1 MASTSWFRR
10 MFGRKT
16 EPQAIA
22 TPAPEPQHLGS
33 EDEVFLA
40 QLVQDLGDGKRR
52 AEICS
57 PDVLARLDGL
67 WKSGHERL
75 SIEWCEKLLS
85 VPGIDLAGR
94 SESGQLHS
102 RSDQTATLRATLVE
116 RYEQRG
122 ELDSAIRHLEVLVN
136 SESHSLRAHYL
147 LAEHARKRAD
157 HELALRHY
165 EAVLGRDVDYPNVR
179 VRVER
184 LRQLTGRSAPIAG
197 ETIAAGDV
205 AGVQAGAR
213 YRLIRELGRGA
224 TGVVYLARDAEL
236 DRDVAI
242 KLLHPHL
249 AGTERADALARFF
262 HEARVMASLRHPNV
276 VAVLDMDEASR
287 RIVMELAAGGTLRDV
302 LRERGPRSLRR
313 AMERHGQ
320 VLSALAA
327 AHRRGIVHCDLKP
340 GNLMF
345 RRDADLPG
353 VEIMLGD
360 FGVAHLPDASGQASA
375 DGTRTSDSSGAIP
388 VAMPAMPPERSGPDS
403 FRPAGSTKRAE
414 AIGTLAY
421 MAPEQRRGE
430 VTPAV
435 DIYASAVVLFEML
448 TGHTPGARGG
458 VIGSLREAADFRLP
472 MELFKEAPA
481 LAPDVQQHIDRIS
494 DPDPSKRPTTMVA
507 LAESQRL
514 RERIIAAG
522 AS

>member
-1 MASTSWFRR
+1 MASTPWWRRWF
-10 MFGRKT
+10 GGQT
-16 EPQAIA
+16 QPPALT
-22 TPAPEPQHLGS
+22 TPSPEPQHLGS
-33 EDEVFLA
+33 EEEVFLA

-52 AEICS
+52 DEVSSA
-57 PDVLARLDGL
+57 DVQQRLDGM

-75 SIEWCEKLLS
+75 SIEWMEKLLS
-85 VPGIDLAGR
+85 VPGVPA
-94 SESGQLHS
+94 ES
-102 RSDQTATLRATLVE
+102 TAALRGVLVE

-122 ELDSAIRHLEVLVN
+122 ELDTAIPHLELLVA
-136 SESHSLRAHYL
+136 SEPHALRAHYL

-157 HELALRHY
+157 HERALRHY

-184 LRQLTGRSAPIAG
+184 LRQLTGRSAPVAG

-213 YRLIRELGRGA
+213 YRLMRELGRGA

-236 DRDVAI
+236 DRDVAV

-249 AGTERADALARFF
+249 AGTQRADALARFF

-375 DGTRTSDSSGAIP
+375 DGTRTTEPSGPVP
-388 VAMPAMPPERSGPDS
+388 VALPAMPTS
-403 FRPAGSTKRAE
+403 KRAE

-430 VTPAV
+430 VSPAADV
-435 DIYASAVVLFEML
+435 YASAVVLFEML
-448 TGHTPGARGG
+448 TGHTPGSRAG
-458 VIGSLREAADFRLP
+458 VIGGRREAADFRLP
-472 MELFKEAPA
+472 PEVFAGASA
-481 LAPDVQQHIDRIS
+481 LAVDVQSHIDRIS
-494 DPDPSKRPTTMVA
+494 AADPAIRPTTMQA
-507 LAESQRL
+507 LTESHRL

-522 AS
+522 AA

>member
-1 MASTSWFRR
+1 MAQSSGSRSWFRR

-16 EPQAIA
+16 APPVIA
-22 TPAPEPQHLGS
+22 APAPEPQHLGS
-33 EDEVFLA
+33 EEEVFLA

-52 AEICS
+52 DEICS
-57 PDVLARLDGL
+57 KDVIARLEGM

-85 VPGIDLAGR
+85 VPGLAA
-94 SESGQLHS
+94 EH
-102 RSDQTATLRATLVE
+102 TAILRATLVE

-122 ELDSAIRHLEVLVN
+122 ELDSAITHLEILITN
-136 SESHSLRAHYL
+136 EPHALRAHYL
-147 LAEHARKRAD
+147 LAEHARKKAD

-184 LRQLTGRSAPIAG
+184 LRQLTGRAAPIAG

-213 YRLIRELGRGA
+213 YRLVRELGRGA

-236 DRDVAI
+236 DREVAI

-313 AMERHGQ
+313 GMERHGQ

-375 DGTRTSDSSGAIP
+375 DGTRVAEPSGAVP
-388 VAMPAMPPERSGPDS
+388 VALPAMPPERSGPDS
-403 FRPAGSTKRAE
+403 LRPAGMTKRAE

-430 VTPAV
+430 VSPAS

-472 MELFKEAPA
+472 AELFGEVSAE
-481 LAPDVQQHIDRIS
+481 LAGDVQHHIDRIS
-494 DPDPSKRPTTMVA
+494 DPDPLKRPTTMQA
-507 LAESQRL
+507 LTESQRL

>member
-1 MASTSWFRR
+1 MASFWRR
-10 MFGRKT
+10 LFGKQT
-16 EPQAIA
+16 QPPAI
-22 TPAPEPQHLGS
+22 PAPSPEPQHLGS

-40 QLVQDLGDGKRR
+40 QLVTDLGDGKRR
-52 AEICS
+52 DELGSA
-57 PDVLARLDGL
+57 DVLAKLEGL

-75 SIEWCEKLLS
+75 SIEWAEKLLS
-85 VPGIDLAGR
+85 IPAAPLEDAVPSDAKQLT
-94 SESGQLHS
+94 SGADAPVS
-102 RSDQTATLRATLVE
+102 PTAPMRAALVE

-122 ELDSAIRHLEVLVN
+122 ELDAALPHLEKLVG
-136 SESHSLRAHYL
+136 EEPYFVRAHYL
-147 LAEHARKRAD
+147 LAEHARKKAD
-157 HELALRHY
+157 HERALRHY

-184 LRQLTGRSAPIAG
+184 LRQLTGRTAPIAG

-213 YRLIRELGRGA
+213 YRLMRELGRGA

-236 DRDVAI
+236 DRDVAV

-302 LRERGPRSLRR
+302 LRERGPRSMRR
-313 AMERHGQ
+313 ALERHGQ

-327 AHRRGIVHCDLKP
+327 AHRRGIVHCDIKP
-340 GNLMF
+340 ANLMF

-375 DGTRTSDSSGAIP
+375 
-388 VAMPAMPPERSGPDS
+388 
-403 FRPAGSTKRAE
+403 GSAASKRA
-414 AIGTLAY
+414 AAVGTLAY

-430 VTPAV
+430 LSPAV
-435 DIYASAVVLFEML
+435 DVYASAVVLFEML
-448 TGHTPGARGG
+448 SGHTPGSRGG
-458 VIGSLREAADFRLP
+458 VIGSLREAADFRLSP
-472 MELFKEAPA
+472 SLFDGASELAE
-481 LAPDVQQHIDRIS
+481 DVQQHLDRLS
-494 DPDPSKRPTTMVA
+494 DPDPAKRPTTMQA
-507 LAESQRL
+507 LAEAQRL
-514 RERIIAAG
+514 RERVVAAG
-522 AS
+522 LS

>member
-1 MASTSWFRR
+1 MASFWRR
-10 MFGRKT
+10 LFGKQT
-16 EPQAIA
+16 QPPVVAA
-22 TPAPEPQHLGS
+22 PAPEPVHLGS
-33 EDEVFLA
+33 EEETFLA

-52 AEICS
+52 DEVSSA
-57 PDVLARLDGL
+57 DVLGKIEGL

-75 SIEWCEKLLS
+75 AIEWTEKLLN
-85 VPGIDLAGR
+85 VPEVPVDK
-94 SESGQLHS
+94 
-102 RSDQTATLRATLVE
+102 TAPLRAAIVE

-122 ELDSAIRHLEVLVN
+122 ELDTALPHLELLVAQ
-136 SESHSLRAHYL
+136 EPFALRAHYL
-147 LAEHARKRAD
+147 LAEHARKKAD
-157 HELALRHY
+157 HERALRHY

-184 LRQLTGRSAPIAG
+184 LRQLTGRSAPVAG
-197 ETIAAGDV
+197 ETVAGGDV
-205 AGVQAGAR
+205 AGIQAGAR

-236 DRDVAI
+236 ERDVAV

-313 AMERHGQ
+313 AIERHGQ

-327 AHRRGIVHCDLKP
+327 AHRRGIIHCDLKP

-360 FGVAHLPDASGQASA
+360 FGVAHLPDVSGQASV
-375 DGTRTSDSSGAIP
+375 DG
-388 VAMPAMPPERSGPDS
+388 VAKDASGPNAA
-403 FRPAGSTKRAE
+403 AGSGPAPAPIESGPATKSGKKE
-414 AIGTLAY
+414 AVGTLAY
-421 MAPEQRRGE
+421 MAPEQRRGDMS
-430 VTPAV
+430 AAS
-435 DIYASAVVLFEML
+435 DIYASGIILFEML
-448 TGHTPGARGG
+448 VGHPPGGREG
-458 VIGSLREAADFRLP
+458 VIGGRRRAEDFRLP
-472 MELFKEAPA
+472 AKIFEEAPQI
-481 LAPDVQQHIDRIS
+481 APDVQAHLDRVVAT
-494 DPDPSKRPTTMVA
+494 DPAKRPTTMQA

>member
-1 MASTSWFRR
+1 MAGFFRR
-10 MFGRKT
+10 LFGKKVT
-16 EPQAIA
+16 QPPAVLA
-22 TPAPEPQHLGS
+22 PVAPEPQHLSS
-33 EDEVFLA
+33 EEETFLA

-52 AEICS
+52 DEIGS
-57 PDVLARLDGL
+57 ADVLAKIEGL

-75 SIEWCEKLLS
+75 AIEWTEKLLNVPE
-85 VPGIDLAGR
+85 VPGP
-94 SESGQLHS
+94 
-102 RSDQTATLRATLVE
+102 QTAPLRAALVE

-122 ELDSAIRHLEVLVN
+122 ELDTALPHLELLVN
-136 SESHSLRAHYL
+136 EEPFALRAHYL
-147 LAEHARKRAD
+147 LAEYARKKAD
-157 HELALRHY
+157 HERALRHY

-197 ETIAAGDV
+197 ETVAGGDV

-213 YRLIRELGRGA
+213 YRLMRELGRGA

-236 DRDVAI
+236 ERDVAV

-302 LRERGPRSLRR
+302 LRERGPRSIRR
-313 AMERHGQ
+313 ALERHGQ

-327 AHRRGIVHCDLKP
+327 AHERGIVHRDLKP
-340 GNLMF
+340 ANLMF
-345 RRDADLPG
+345 RRDPDLPG
-353 VEIMLGD
+353 VEVMLGD
-360 FGVAHLPDASGQASA
+360 FGVANLPDATGRASI
-375 DGTRTSDSSGAIP
+375 DGGA
-388 VAMPAMPPERSGPDS
+388 AKDASGPTPGS
-403 FRPAGSTKRAE
+403 GPNAAGSGPNPMGSGPNPTGTPQPIDSGPVTKSKKE
-414 AIGTLAY
+414 AVGTLAY

-430 VTPAV
+430 MTPAADV
-435 DIYASAVVLFEML
+435 YASSVVLFEML
-448 TGHTPGARGG
+448 TGHTPGNRSGVVGG
-458 VIGSLREAADFRLP
+458 RRVAADFRLP
-472 MELFKEAPA
+472 EDIFKEAPQMA
-481 LAPDVQQHIDRIS
+481 ADVQAHIDRLS
-494 DPDPSKRPTTMVA
+494 DVDPTKRPTTMQA

-514 RERIIAAG
+514 RERIIAVG

>member
-1 MASTSWFRR
+1 M
-10 MFGRKT
+10 
-16 EPQAIA
+16 
-22 TPAPEPQHLGS
+22 
-33 EDEVFLA
+33 
-40 QLVQDLGDGKRR
+40 
-52 AEICS
+52 
-57 PDVLARLDGL
+57 
-67 WKSGHERL
+67 
-75 SIEWCEKLLS
+75 
-85 VPGIDLAGR
+85 
-94 SESGQLHS
+94 
-102 RSDQTATLRATLVE
+102 
-116 RYEQRG
+116 
-122 ELDSAIRHLEVLVN
+122 
-136 SESHSLRAHYL
+136 
-147 LAEHARKRAD
+147 
-157 HELALRHY
+157 
-165 EAVLGRDVDYPNVR
+165 
-179 VRVER
+179 
-184 LRQLTGRSAPIAG
+184 
-197 ETIAAGDV
+197 
-205 AGVQAGAR
+205 
-213 YRLIRELGRGA
+213 RELGRGA

-249 AGTERADALARFF
+249 AGTERADALSRFF

-375 DGTRTSDSSGAIP
+375 DGTRTADSSGAIP
-388 VAMPAMPPERSGPDS
+388 VVLPAMPTS
-403 FRPAGSTKRAE
+403 KRAE

-430 VTPAV
+430 VTAAV

-472 MELFKEAPA
+472 TELFKEAPA
-481 LAPDVQQHIDRIS
+481 LAVDVQQHIDRIS

>member
-1 MASTSWFRR
+1 MASTSWWKR
-10 MFGRKT
+10 MFGRKA
-16 EPQAIA
+16 EPTPIA
-22 TPAPEPQHLGS
+22 APAPEPQQLHS

-40 QLVQDLGDGKRR
+40 QLVGDLGDGKRR
-52 AEICS
+52 DEVGS
-57 PDVLARLDGL
+57 KDVMMRLDGL

-75 SIEWCEKLLS
+75 AIEWGEKLLS
-85 VPGIDLAGR
+85 VPGISA
-94 SESGQLHS
+94 E
-102 RSDQTATLRATLVE
+102 QTAPLRAALVE

-122 ELDSAIRHLEVLVN
+122 ELDTAIKHLELLVA
-136 SESHSLRAHYL
+136 SEPYALRAHYL
-147 LAEHARKRAD
+147 LAEHARKKAD
-157 HELALRHY
+157 HERALRHY

-184 LRQLTGRSAPIAG
+184 LRQLTGRTAPIAG

-213 YRLIRELGRGA
+213 YRLMRELGRGA

-236 DRDVAI
+236 DRDVAV

-360 FGVAHLPDASGQASA
+360 FGVAHLPDVTGQASA
-375 DGTRTSDSSGAIP
+375 DGMRAAEPSGPVPVPLPTMHPKGTSSPGGSGAT
-388 VAMPAMPPERSGPDS
+388 SS
-403 FRPAGSTKRAE
+403 KRAE
-414 AIGTLAY
+414 AVGTLAY

-430 VTPAV
+430 VTPAA

-472 MELFKEAPA
+472 PELFSEAPQLGA
-481 LAPDVQQHIDRIS
+481 EVQQHIDRIS
-494 DPDPSKRPTTMVA
+494 DPDPTKRPTTMVA

-514 RERIIAAG
+514 RERLIAAG

>member
-1 MASTSWFRR
+1 MATWWRR
-10 MFGRKT
+10 MFGKQT
-16 EPQAIA
+16 QPPAIA

-33 EDEVFLA
+33 EEEVFLA

-52 AEICS
+52 EEIS
-57 PDVLARLDGL
+57 STDVLAKLDGL

-75 SIEWCEKLLS
+75 AIEWCEKLLS
-85 VPGIDLAGR
+85 VPGADLAGR
-94 SESGQLHS
+94 SESAPLQPGPA
-102 RSDQTATLRATLVE
+102 RTAPLRAWLVE

-122 ELDSAIRHLEVLVN
+122 ELDTAIGHLELLVTT
-136 SESHSLRAHYL
+136 EPYALRAHYL
-147 LAEHARKRAD
+147 LAEHARKKAD
-157 HELALRHY
+157 HERALRHY

-184 LRQLTGRSAPIAG
+184 LRQLTGRAAPMAG

-213 YRLIRELGRGA
+213 YRLMRELGRGA

-375 DGTRTSDSSGAIP
+375 DGTRVADAAGSGPVP
-388 VAMPAMPPERSGPDS
+388 VALPAMPTS
-403 FRPAGSTKRAE
+403 KRAE
-414 AIGTLAY
+414 AFGTLAY

-430 VTPAV
+430 VSPASDV
-435 DIYASAVVLFEML
+435 YASAVVLFEML

-472 MELFKEAPA
+472 SELFKEAPD
-481 LAPDVQQHIDRIS
+481 LADDLQLHIDRIS
-494 DPDPSKRPTTMVA
+494 DPDPTKRPTTMQA
-507 LAESQRL
+507 LAEAQRL

>member
-1 MASTSWFRR
+1 MATSSWWRR
-10 MFGRKT
+10 MFGRQT
-16 EPQAIA
+16 QPPTVA
-22 TPAPEPQHLGS
+22 PPVPEPQHLGS

-52 AEICS
+52 EEICS
-57 PDVLARLDGL
+57 SDVLGKLDGL

-75 SIEWCEKLLS
+75 AIEWTEKLLS
-85 VPGIDLAGR
+85 VPGIAT
-94 SESGQLHS
+94 
-102 RSDQTATLRATLVE
+102 DQTAPLRASLVE
-116 RYEQRG
+116 RYDQRG
-122 ELDSAIRHLEVLVN
+122 ELDSAIAHLELLCTT
-136 SESHSLRAHYL
+136 EPHALRAHYL

-157 HELALRHY
+157 HERALRHY

-184 LRQLTGRSAPIAG
+184 LRQLTGRTAPIAG

-213 YRLIRELGRGA
+213 YRLMRELGRGA

-236 DRDVAI
+236 DRDVAV

-249 AGTERADALARFF
+249 AGTQRADALARFF

-327 AHRRGIVHCDLKP
+327 AHRRGIVHCDIKP

-375 DGTRTSDSSGAIP
+375 DGTRTAESSGPIP
-388 VAMPAMPPERSGPDS
+388 VALPAMPTS
-403 FRPAGSTKRAE
+403 KRAE
-414 AIGTLAY
+414 ALGTLAY
-421 MAPEQRRGE
+421 MAPEQRRGD
-430 VTPAV
+430 VSPASDV
-435 DIYASAVVLFEML
+435 YASAVVLFEML

-472 MELFKEAPA
+472 TELFKEAPA
-481 LAPDVQQHIDRIS
+481 LAVDVQQHIDRIS
-494 DPDPSKRPTTMVA
+494 DPDPVKRPTTMVA

>member
-1 MASTSWFRR
+1 MATASWWRR
-10 MFGRKT
+10 LFGRRT
-16 EPQAIA
+16 EPPAITA
-22 TPAPEPQHLGS
+22 PEAPEPQHLAS
-33 EDEVFLA
+33 EEEVFLG
-40 QLVQDLGDGKRR
+40 QLVADLGEGKRR
-52 AEICS
+52 DQISS
-57 PDVLARLDGL
+57 PDVLAHLDGL

-75 SIEWCEKLLS
+75 AIEWAEKLLA
-85 VPGIDLAGR
+85 VPEVP
-94 SESGQLHS
+94 SE
-102 RSDQTATLRATLVE
+102 QTAGLRAWIVE

-122 ELDSAIRHLEVLVN
+122 ELDTALPHLEQLVA
-136 SESHSLRAHYL
+136 SEPHALRAHYL
-147 LAEHARKRAD
+147 LAEHARRRGD
-157 HELALRHY
+157 HARALRHY

-184 LRQLTGRSAPIAG
+184 LRQLTGRAAPVAG

-236 DRDVAI
+236 DRDVAV

-249 AGTERADALARFF
+249 AGNERADALARFF

-375 DGTRTSDSSGAIP
+375 DGSRAAEP
-388 VAMPAMPPERSGPDS
+388 SGPV
-403 FRPAGSTKRAE
+403 PIALPGSATSKRTAV
-414 AIGTLAY
+414 GTFAY

-430 VTPAV
+430 VSPAS

-448 TGHTPGARGG
+448 TGRTPGSRDG
-458 VIGSLREAADFRLP
+458 VIGGRREAADFRLP
-472 MELFKEAPA
+472 PEVFADAPS
-481 LAPDVQQHIDRIS
+481 LADDIQQHLDQIS
-494 DPDPSKRPTTMVA
+494 HPDPAKRPTTMQA
-507 LAESQRL
+507 LNESHRL

-522 AS
+522 AK

>member
-1 MASTSWFRR
+1 MAFWRR
-10 MFGRKT
+10 LFGKQTR
-16 EPQAIA
+16 PPAI
-22 TPAPEPQHLGS
+22 PAPSPEPQHLGS
-33 EDEVFLA
+33 AEEVFLA
-40 QLVQDLGDGKRR
+40 QLVNDLGDGKRR
-52 AEICS
+52 DEVGS
-57 PDVLARLDGL
+57 SDVLAKLDGL
-67 WKSGHERL
+67 WKAGHERL
-75 SIEWCEKLLS
+75 AIEWTEKLLN
-85 VPGIDLAGR
+85 VPEVPQA
-94 SESGQLHS
+94 Q
-102 RSDQTATLRATLVE
+102 AAPLRAQLVE
-116 RYEQRG
+116 RYDQRG
-122 ELDSAIRHLEVLVN
+122 ELDAAVPHLEKLVG
-136 SESHSLRAHYL
+136 EERFALRAHYL
-147 LAEHARKRAD
+147 LAEHARKKAD
-157 HELALRHY
+157 HERALRHY

-184 LRQLTGRSAPIAG
+184 LRQLTGRTAPVAG

-236 DRDVAI
+236 DRDVAV

-313 AMERHGQ
+313 GFERHGQ

-353 VEIMLGD
+353 VEVMLGD
-360 FGVAHLPDASGQASA
+360 FGVAHLPDATGQAAVAGMAPVDSGPNA
-375 DGTRTSDSSGAIP
+375 AGIPKPDPGGASSGAP
-388 VAMPAMPPERSGPDS
+388 GK
-403 FRPAGSTKRAE
+403 STSKKE
-414 AIGTLAY
+414 AVGTLAY

-430 VTPAV
+430 VSPAS

-448 TGHTPGARGG
+448 TGRPPGGREG
-458 VIGSLREAADFRLP
+458 VLGSRRQAADFKLP
-472 MELFKEAPA
+472 ADLFADAPSIQA
-481 LAPDVQQHIDRIS
+481 DVQAHLDHIS
-494 DPDPSKRPTTMVA
+494 ALDPAKRPTTMQA

>member
-1 MASTSWFRR
+1 MASFWRR
-10 MFGRKT
+10 LFGKQT
-16 EPQAIA
+16 QPPAI
-22 TPAPEPQHLGS
+22 PAPTTPEPQHLGS
-33 EDEVFLA
+33 EEEAFLA
-40 QLVQDLGDGKRR
+40 RLVADLGDGRR
-52 AEICS
+52 RDEVGS
-57 PDVLARLDGL
+57 PDVLAKIEGL

-75 SIEWCEKLLS
+75 AIEWTEKLLT
-85 VPGIDLAGR
+85 VPEVPAG
-94 SESGQLHS
+94 
-102 RSDQTATLRATLVE
+102 QTAPLRAALVE

-122 ELDSAIRHLEVLVN
+122 ELDAAVVHLELLVH
-136 SESHSLRAHYL
+136 EEPFALRAHYL
-147 LAEHARKRAD
+147 LAEYARRKAD
-157 HELALRHY
+157 HERALRHY

-213 YRLIRELGRGA
+213 YRLMRELGRGA

-236 DRDVAI
+236 DRDVAV

-249 AGTERADALARFF
+249 AGTQRADALARFF
-262 HEARVMASLRHPNV
+262 HEARTMASLRHPNV

-313 AMERHGQ
+313 AFERHGQ

-327 AHRRGIVHCDLKP
+327 AHRRGIIHCDIKP
-340 GNLMF
+340 ANLMF

-353 VEIMLGD
+353 VEVMLGD
-360 FGVAHLPDASGQASA
+360 FGVAHLPDATGKASA
-375 DGTRTSDSSGAIP
+375 DGVAAPADSGP
-388 VAMPAMPPERSGPDS
+388 VAA
-403 FRPAGSTKRAE
+403 AGKKKE
-414 AIGTLAY
+414 AFGTLAY

-430 VTPAV
+430 MSAAADV
-435 DIYASAVVLFEML
+435 YASAVVLFEML
-448 TGHTPGARGG
+448 TGRTPGNREG
-458 VIGSLREAADFRLP
+458 VIGGRREAGDFRLP
-472 MELFKEAPA
+472 TEIFAEAA
-481 LAPDVQQHIDRIS
+481 GVADDVQRHLDHIS
-494 DPDPSKRPTTMVA
+494 ATDPAKRPSTAQA
-507 LAESQRL
+507 LTQSQRL